1 MNRRTVIAIL
11 ALCAVL
17 GLVSG
22 CGEKPAE
29 PAAVTEPEAVQPSAT
44 TEPAKP
50 VDTPTPAGPVL
61 GADGKPILFP
71 GDVPAPLPEDLSV
84 YNLTYYGYQMAAMQK
99 FVPADVFKDKAKYS
113 DQDRENARMALGY
126 VLDSMKVQEKAQGET
141 VNENVYGWHL
151 LARIYAHKYYDA
163 RQDADLEKSLEYY
176 EKCRAKNY
184 AASVADHQELLLAAG
199 RELPEEWK

>member
-1 MNRRTVIAIL
+1 MNRRAVIAIL
-11 ALCAVL
+11 AVCAVL

-29 PAAVTEPEAVQPSAT
+29 PAAVTVPEAVQPSAT
-44 TEPAKP
+44 AEPAKP
-50 VDTPTPAGPVL
+50 VDTPAPAGPVL
-61 GADGKPILFP
+61 GPDGKPVLFP

-84 YNLTYYGYQMAAMQK
+84 YNLTFYGYQMAAIQK

-113 DQDRENARMALGY
+113 DMDRENARMALDY
-126 VLDSMKVQEKAQGET
+126 VLDSMKVQEKAQGAE
-141 VNENVYGWHL
+141 VNENMYGWHL

-199 RELPEEWK
+199 RELPDEWK

>member
-11 ALCAVL
+11 AVCSVL

-29 PAAVTEPEAVQPSAT
+29 PAAVTAPETVQPSAT
-44 TEPAKP
+44 QVPAKP
-50 VDTPTPAGPVL
+50 VDTPTAAGPVL
-61 GADGKPILFP
+61 GADGKPVLFP
-71 GDVPAPLPEDLSV
+71 GDLPAPLPEDLSA

-99 FVPADVFKDKAKYS
+99 FVAADVFKDKAKYS

-126 VLDSMKVQEKAQGET
+126 VLDSMKVQEMAQGET